1 MLADAIRDFSK
12 QFAFE
17 PQIKNAAKLMRAK
30 RFVVCGMGGS
40 NHPTDILKAWKP
52 TVDVVTHRDYDLP
65 SVADPQD
72 RLVIACSYSGNT
84 EESIDSFAVALRS
97 GYPLAVIAKGGTLLE
112 RAQAEG
118 VPYIKIPETD
128 IQPRSASGFMFVALL
143 KLMGNETGLQEARQ
157 LAMMLHPEKL
167 EAAGKALGQKLV
179 GSVPVVYASTRN
191 FALAN
196 NWKIKV
202 NENTKV
208 PIFANVFPELNHN
221 EMNGFDPQAGT
232 RSLSRSFHFVFLRDD
247 EDDPRIVRRM
257 EVLEQLYR
265 ERELPVESIALTGA
279 SRLEKI
285 FSSLLTADWVSLA
298 LAEAYGVNPE
308 PVPLVEEFKKLIA

>member
-1 MLADAIRDFSK
+1 M
-12 QFAFE
+12 
-17 PQIKNAAKLMRAK
+17 
-30 RFVVCGMGGS
+30 
-40 NHPTDILKAWKP
+40 
-52 TVDVVTHRDYDLP
+52 
-65 SVADPQD
+65 
-72 RLVIACSYSGNT
+72 
-84 EESIDSFAVALRS
+84 
-97 GYPLAVIAKGGTLLE
+97 
-112 RAQAEG
+112 
-118 VPYIKIPETD
+118 
-128 IQPRSASGFMFVALL
+128 
-143 KLMGNETGLQEARQ
+143 
-157 LAMMLHPEKL
+157 
-167 EAAGKALGQKLV
+167 
-179 GSVPVVYASTRN
+179 
-191 FALAN
+191 
-196 NWKIKV
+196 
-202 NENTKV
+202 
-208 PIFANVFPELNHN
+208 FPELNHK

>member
-1 MLADAIRDFSK
+1 
-12 QFAFE
+12 
-17 PQIKNAAKLMRAK
+17 
-30 RFVVCGMGGS
+30 
-40 NHPTDILKAWKP
+40 
-52 TVDVVTHRDYDLP
+52 
-65 SVADPQD
+65 
-72 RLVIACSYSGNT
+72 
-84 EESIDSFAVALRS
+84 
-97 GYPLAVIAKGGTLLE
+97 
-112 RAQAEG
+112 
-118 VPYIKIPETD
+118 
-128 IQPRSASGFMFVALL
+128 
-143 KLMGNETGLQEARQ
+143 
-157 LAMMLHPEKL
+157 MMLHPEKL

-179 GSVPVVYASTRN
+179 GSVPVVYASTRH